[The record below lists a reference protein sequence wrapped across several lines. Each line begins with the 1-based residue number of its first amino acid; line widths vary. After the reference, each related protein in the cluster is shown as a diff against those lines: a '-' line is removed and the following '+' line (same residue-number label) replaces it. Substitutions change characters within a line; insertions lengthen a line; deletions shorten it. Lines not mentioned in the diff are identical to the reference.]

1 MLTESICVFNFRT
14 SYGRMNCWHDYKV
27 PLSLGERP
35 RLSHRNKMDPLGPG
49 VEISVPN
56 PRDGLLE
63 PSEVEKRK
71 LRQLVAEKNKL
82 EIAASTSCSSGDL
95 SKYLKRKKKLSP
107 IYSGEEPLVVGGRIL
122 RPDPVSDIISF
133 IY

>member
-1 MLTESICVFNFRT
+1 
-14 SYGRMNCWHDYKV
+14 MNCWHDYKV

-82 EIAASTSCSSGDL
+82 QIAASTSCSSGDL